1 MHFWRDA
8 SEGQR
13 LTQAWNKEFP
23 VPVAPDVLTSSNP
36 SSPKKTSAK
45 VTQLTQDSIDN
56 PEDDDPAKLM
66 DEKSPKINRI
76 LLRRTWVTMCLSIVS
91 CLMKLTATK
100 SM

>member
-56 PEDDDPAKLM
+56 PEDEDPAKLS
-66 DEKSPKINRI
+66 DEKKPKDKQDTSKEDLGDNVPIHSE
-76 LLRRTWVTMCLSIVS
+76 LSDEVN
-91 CLMKLTATK
+91 C
-100 SM
+100 